1 MGTAYRDTMTI
12 IDAFNDAL
20 GVVNTYVWYVA
31 FILLIGAGLYFTY
44 KLRGLQIL
52 KIRETAK
59 LALSGIGEGDKTEAV
74 SSFEAFCI
82 GVGTR
87 VGVGNIAGVAMA
99 IVAGGPGAV
108 FWMWVFAIIGSAS
121 SFVESTLSQLFKE
134 KKEDGQYH
142 GGPAY
147 YIQKGL
153 GTRKVAILM
162 AFLIAMMTGI
172 GFCAAQAS
180 SSVEAL
186 TSTFVFDNNT
196 LVFGL
201 VITILTGLI
210 IFGGMKR
217 IATFSSKI
225 VPLMA
230 VAWLAL
236 GTITIVMNIEGL
248 INAFVMIFSYAF
260 GFEQVAGGLLGA
272 VIMTGLKRGIFSNES
287 GLGTIANI
295 AGTADVKHPVKQGLI
310 QCFGTLVDTLV
321 VCTFTAMVILTAF
334 DDYGAILDTGLSNS
348 PLVEYILNDTIG
360 HIGSILMSLFLLF
373 FAFTSLLGNYAISET
388 NVRFI
393 SDRKMS
399 IMVMR
404 IAVVVTVF
412 IASLIGAD
420 ASILISDTI
429 MAFAGVVN
437 ISCVILL
444 SGLAFQAY
452 ADWRKQKSEGIEDPV
467 FHRETLDDATG
478 RTEWE

>member
-1 MGTAYRDTMTI
+1 MTI
-12 IDAFNDAL
+12 INAFNDAL

-225 VPLMA
+225 IPLMA

-348 PLVEYILNDTIG
+348 PLVEYVLNDTIG

-393 SDRKMS
+393 SDRKRS

-452 ADWRKQKSEGIEDPV
+452 ADWRKQKSEEIEDPV
-467 FHRETLDDATG
+467 FHRDTLDDATG
-478 RTEWE
+478 ITEWE

>member
-1 MGTAYRDTMTI
+1 MTI

-59 LALSGIGEGDKTEAV
+59 LTLSGIGEGDKTEAV

-334 DDYGAILDTGLSNS
+334 DDYGAILNTGLSNS
-348 PLVEYILNDTIG
+348 PLVEYVLNDTIG

-393 SDRKMS
+393 SDRKRS

-467 FHRETLDDATG
+467 FHRDTLDDATG
-478 RTEWE
+478 ITEWE

>member
-1 MGTAYRDTMTI
+1 MTI

-59 LALSGIGEGDKTEAV
+59 LTLSGIGEGDKTEAV

-348 PLVEYILNDTIG
+348 PLVEYVLNDTIG

-467 FHRETLDDATG
+467 FHRDTLDDATG
-478 RTEWE
+478 ITEWE

>member
-1 MGTAYRDTMTI
+1 MTI

-31 FILLIGAGLYFTY
+31 FILLIGAGPYFTY

-59 LALSGIGEGDKTEAV
+59 LTLSGIGEGDKTEAV

-225 VPLMA
+225 IPLMA

-334 DDYGAILDTGLSNS
+334 DDYGAILNTGLSNS
-348 PLVEYILNDTIG
+348 PLVEYVLNDTIG

-393 SDRKMS
+393 SDRKIS

-444 SGLAFQAY
+444 SSLAFQAY

-467 FHRETLDDATG
+467 FHRDTLDDATG
-478 RTEWE
+478 ITEWE

>member
-1 MGTAYRDTMTI
+1 MTI

-348 PLVEYILNDTIG
+348 PLVEYVLNDTIG

-399 IMVMR
+399 IMIMR

-444 SGLAFQAY
+444 SSLAFQAY

-467 FHRETLDDATG
+467 FHRDTLDDATG
-478 RTEWE
+478 ITEWE

>member
-1 MGTAYRDTMTI
+1 MTI

-225 VPLMA
+225 IPLMA

-348 PLVEYILNDTIG
+348 PLVEYVLNDTIG

-393 SDRKMS
+393 SDRKIS

-444 SGLAFQAY
+444 SSLAFQAY

-467 FHRETLDDATG
+467 FHRDTLDDATG
-478 RTEWE
+478 ITEWE

>member
-1 MGTAYRDTMTI
+1 MTI

-348 PLVEYILNDTIG
+348 PLVEYVLNDTIG

-452 ADWRKQKSEGIEDPV
+452 ADWRKQKSEGIKDPV
-467 FHRETLDDATG
+467 FHRNTLDDATG
-478 RTEWE
+478 ITEWE

>member
-1 MGTAYRDTMTI
+1 MTI

-348 PLVEYILNDTIG
+348 PLVEYVLNDTIG

-404 IAVVVTVF
+404 IAVIVTVF

-467 FHRETLDDATG
+467 FHRDTLDDATG
-478 RTEWE
+478 ITEWE

>member
-1 MGTAYRDTMTI
+1 MTI

-236 GTITIVMNIEGL
+236 GTITIVMNIDGL

-444 SGLAFQAY
+444 SSLAFQAY
-452 ADWRKQKSEGIEDPV
+452 ADWRKQKSEGIKDPV
-467 FHRETLDDATG
+467 FHRNTLDDATG
-478 RTEWE
+478 IT

>member
-1 MGTAYRDTMTI
+1 MTI

-348 PLVEYILNDTIG
+348 PLVEYVLNDTIG

-393 SDRKMS
+393 SDRKRS

-444 SGLAFQAY
+444 SSLAFQAY
-452 ADWRKQKSEGIEDPV
+452 ADWRKQKSEGIKDPV
-467 FHRETLDDATG
+467 FHRNTLDDATG
-478 RTEWE
+478 ITEWE

>member
-1 MGTAYRDTMTI
+1 MTI

-334 DDYGAILDTGLSNS
+334 DDYGAILNTGLSNS
-348 PLVEYILNDTIG
+348 PLVEYVLNDTIG

-444 SGLAFQAY
+444 SSLAFQAY

-467 FHRETLDDATG
+467 FHRDTLDDATG
-478 RTEWE
+478 ITEWE

>member
-1 MGTAYRDTMTI
+1 MTI

-82 GVGTR
+82 GIGTR

-236 GTITIVMNIEGL
+236 GTITIVMNIDGL

-452 ADWRKQKSEGIEDPV
+452 ADWRKQKSEGIKDPV
-467 FHRETLDDATG
+467 FHRNTLDDATG
-478 RTEWE
+478 ITEWE

>member
-1 MGTAYRDTMTI
+1 MTI

-236 GTITIVMNIEGL
+236 GTITIVMNIDGL

-393 SDRKMS
+393 SDRKIS

-444 SGLAFQAY
+444 SSLAFQAY
-452 ADWRKQKSEGIEDPV
+452 ADWRKQKSEGIKDPV
-467 FHRETLDDATG
+467 FHRNTLDDATG
-478 RTEWE
+478 ITEWE

>member
-1 MGTAYRDTMTI
+1 MTI

-186 TSTFVFDNNT
+186 TSTFIFDNNT

-225 VPLMA
+225 IPLMA

-334 DDYGAILDTGLSNS
+334 DDYGAILNTGLSNS
-348 PLVEYILNDTIG
+348 PLVEYVLNDTIG

-393 SDRKMS
+393 SDRKIS

-444 SGLAFQAY
+444 SSLAFQAY

-467 FHRETLDDATG
+467 FHRDTLDDATG
-478 RTEWE
+478 ITEWE

>member
-1 MGTAYRDTMTI
+1 MTI

-59 LALSGIGEGDKTEAV
+59 LTLSGIGEGDKTEAV

-334 DDYGAILDTGLSNS
+334 DDYGAILNTGLSNS
-348 PLVEYILNDTIG
+348 PLVEYVLNDTIG

-393 SDRKMS
+393 SDRKIS

-444 SGLAFQAY
+444 SSLAFQAY

-467 FHRETLDDATG
+467 FHRDTLDDATG
-478 RTEWE
+478 ITEWE

>member
-1 MGTAYRDTMTI
+1 MTI

-186 TSTFVFDNNT
+186 TSTFIFDNNT

-225 VPLMA
+225 IPLMA

-348 PLVEYILNDTIG
+348 PLVEYVLNDTIG

-393 SDRKMS
+393 SDRKIS

-452 ADWRKQKSEGIEDPV
+452 ADWRKQKSEEIEDPV
-467 FHRETLDDATG
+467 FHRDTLDDATG
-478 RTEWE
+478 ITEWE

>member
-1 MGTAYRDTMTI
+1 MTI

-393 SDRKMS
+393 SDRKIS

-444 SGLAFQAY
+444 SSLAFQAY
-452 ADWRKQKSEGIEDPV
+452 ADWRKQKSEGIKDPV
-467 FHRETLDDATG
+467 FHRNTLDDATG
-478 RTEWE
+478 ITEWE

>member
-1 MGTAYRDTMTI
+1 MTI

-196 LVFGL
+196 LAFGL
-201 VITILTGLI
+201 IITILTGLI

-334 DDYGAILDTGLSNS
+334 DDYGAILNTGLSNS

-393 SDRKMS
+393 SDRKIS

-452 ADWRKQKSEGIEDPV
+452 ADWKKQKSEGIEDPV
-467 FHRETLDDATG
+467 FHRDTLDDATG
-478 RTEWE
+478 ITEWE

>member
-1 MGTAYRDTMTI
+1 MTI

-348 PLVEYILNDTIG
+348 PLVEYVLNDTIG

-444 SGLAFQAY
+444 SSLAFQAY
-452 ADWRKQKSEGIEDPV
+452 ADWRKQKSEGIKDPV
-467 FHRETLDDATG
+467 FHRNTLDDATG
-478 RTEWE
+478 ITEWE

>member
-1 MGTAYRDTMTI
+1 MTI

-348 PLVEYILNDTIG
+348 PLVEYVLNDTIG

-452 ADWRKQKSEGIEDPV
+452 ADWRKQKSEEIEDPV
-467 FHRETLDDATG
+467 FHRDTLDDATG
-478 RTEWE
+478 ITEWE

>member
-1 MGTAYRDTMTI
+1 MTI

-393 SDRKMS
+393 SDRKIS

-444 SGLAFQAY
+444 SSLAFQAY
-452 ADWRKQKSEGIEDPV
+452 ADWRKQKSEGIEDPI
-467 FHRETLDDATG
+467 FHRDTLDDATG
-478 RTEWE
+478 ITEWE

>member
-1 MGTAYRDTMTI
+1 MTI

-444 SGLAFQAY
+444 SSLAFQAY

-467 FHRETLDDATG
+467 FHRDTLDDATG
-478 RTEWE
+478 ITEWE

>member
-1 MGTAYRDTMTI
+1 MTI

-467 FHRETLDDATG
+467 FHRDTLDDATG
-478 RTEWE
+478 ITEWE

>member
-1 MGTAYRDTMTI
+1 MTI

-44 KLRGLQIL
+44 KLHGLQIL

-334 DDYGAILDTGLSNS
+334 DDYGAILNTGLSNS

-393 SDRKMS
+393 SDRKIS

-444 SGLAFQAY
+444 SSLAFQAY

-467 FHRETLDDATG
+467 FHRDTLDDATG
-478 RTEWE
+478 ITEWE

>member
-1 MGTAYRDTMTI
+1 MTI

-236 GTITIVMNIEGL
+236 GTITIVMNIDGL

-393 SDRKMS
+393 SDRKIS

-444 SGLAFQAY
+444 SSLAFQAY
-452 ADWRKQKSEGIEDPV
+452 ADWRKQKSEGIKDPV
-467 FHRETLDDATG
+467 FHRNTLDDATG
-478 RTEWE
+478 IT

>member
-1 MGTAYRDTMTI
+1 MTI

-467 FHRETLDDATG
+467 FHRDTLDNATG
-478 RTEWE
+478 ITEWE

>member
-1 MGTAYRDTMTI
+1 M
-12 IDAFNDAL
+12 
-20 GVVNTYVWYVA
+20 
-31 FILLIGAGLYFTY
+31 
-44 KLRGLQIL
+44 

-348 PLVEYILNDTIG
+348 PLVDYILNDTIG

-393 SDRKMS
+393 SDRKIS

-467 FHRETLDDATG
+467 FHRDTLDDATG
-478 RTEWE
+478 ITEWE

>member
-1 MGTAYRDTMTI
+1 MTI

-59 LALSGIGEGDKTEAV
+59 LTLSGIGEGDKTEAV

-348 PLVEYILNDTIG
+348 PLVEYVLDDTIG

-467 FHRETLDDATG
+467 FHRDTLDDATG
-478 RTEWE
+478 ITEWE